1 MKYKIHTQ
9 DGKVK
14 RITLTDMQGKPLDEN
29 RRYKVGM
36 NNYISSSY
44 RFKHS
49 SPGVELPHTTPD
61 ALIEYLK
68 QQKTITPHQA
78 PRGVVI
84 EE

>member
-1 MKYKIHTQ
+1 
-9 DGKVK
+9 
-14 RITLTDMQGKPLDEN
+14 MQGKPLDEN

-49 SPGVELPHTTPD
+49 LPGNELPTTTSN

-68 QQKTITPHQA
+68 REKTITPQPT
-78 PRGVVI
+78 PRGVVV